1 MGRIY
6 DVLRALGI
14 RRTYKGYYYVADA
27 VRLVMTDASRL
38 LYISNICIRKLHGYM
53 VHP

>member
-38 LYISNICIRKLHGYM
+38 LYICLLYTSDAADE
-53 VHP
+53 